1 MLTQTITATFDGK
14 FLRPDKPLNLKPNIR
29 YVVTI
34 QSAEL
39 KDTQEDS
46 WDVLEGLIGT
56 VDAPSDWSVEHD
68 HYLYGTPKRESPT
81 EK

>member
-34 QSAEL
+34 QSVDPKNVEG
-39 KDTQEDS
+39 DS
-46 WDVLEGLIGT
+46 WDVLETLIGT
-56 VDAPSDWSVEHD
+56 VEATPDWSTEHD
-68 HYLYGTPKRESPT
+68 HYLYNTPKRESGT